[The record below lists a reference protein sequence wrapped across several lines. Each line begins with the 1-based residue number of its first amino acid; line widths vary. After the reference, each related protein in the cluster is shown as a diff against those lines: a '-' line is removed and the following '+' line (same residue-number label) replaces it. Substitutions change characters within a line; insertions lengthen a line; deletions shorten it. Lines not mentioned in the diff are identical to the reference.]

1 MGHAI
6 YRVERFEII
15 GPYTLALWFNDGTE
29 QRIDFRP
36 VLEGE
41 VFGPLRDLAVF
52 NAVELDTTFGTVQWP
67 TGADFDPETLHDWP
81 KYRDELI
88 AMARRWASAS
98 RHQPNERANN
108 APDRVKTRKTLARGS

>member
-1 MGHAI
+1 MTHRI
-6 YRVERFEII
+6 YRVERFDIVA
-15 GPYTLALWFNDGTE
+15 PYTLRLRFNDGVE

-52 NAVELDTTFGTVQWP
+52 NAVELDTSFGTVQWP

-88 AMARRWASAS
+88 AMARRWSS
-98 RHQPNERANN
+98 TGPQNPNGRANN
-108 APDRVKTRKTLARGS
+108 APEPTARD

>member
-6 YRVERFEII
+6 YRVERFEMIA
-15 GPYTLALWFNDGTE
+15 PYTLALHFNDGTE

-41 VFGPLRDLAVF
+41 LFGPLRDLALF
-52 NAVELDTTFGTVQWP
+52 NQVELDATFGTLQWP

-81 KYRDELI
+81 RYRDGLVE
-88 AMARRWASAS
+88 MARGWATATPES
-98 RHQPNERANN
+98 ETRA
-108 APDRVKTRKTLARGS
+108 G

>member
-1 MGHAI
+1 MTHHV
-6 YRVERFEII
+6 YRIEHFEIVA
-15 GPYTLALWFNDGTE
+15 PYTLRFRFNDGTE
-29 QRIDFRP
+29 QQIDFRP

-81 KYRDELI
+81 TYRDELI
-88 AMARRWASAS
+88 AMARRWSS
-98 RHQPNERANN
+98 VSSQNPNG
-108 APDRVKTRKTLARGS
+108 RVNKALEPTRD